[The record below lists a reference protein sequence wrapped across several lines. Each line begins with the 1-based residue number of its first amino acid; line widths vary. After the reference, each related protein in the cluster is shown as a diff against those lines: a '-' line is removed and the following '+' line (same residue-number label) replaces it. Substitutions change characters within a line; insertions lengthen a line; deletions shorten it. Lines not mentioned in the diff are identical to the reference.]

1 MYDSSMFHVHQMNY
15 WKAEYVHVTMF
26 TFVYLSLY
34 MFYLYSSSVVHYGSQ
49 KIKWLSTVFG
59 IVNKWR
65 DGLACKVLTL
75 RMATLKKR
83 MKNVEAANI

>member
-49 KIKWLSTVFG
+49 KIK
-59 IVNKWR
+59 
-65 DGLACKVLTL
+65 
-75 RMATLKKR
+75 
-83 MKNVEAANI
+83 